1 MRVLSV
7 DLGTSNTVAVLSAH
21 GLPPRVIEVDGSA
34 TMPSAVY
41 ANEDGTLLVGRDAE
55 RQARLD
61 PSRFEPNPKRRID
74 ETTLLLGTNVITVTD
89 ALAAVLERVAKET
102 ARQLNGVLPDEVR
115 LTHPAQW
122 GTVRRNALVSAA
134 RLAGLGPNLVLVPE
148 PVAAAAHFASFP
160 DRELTPGQALAVYDL
175 GAGTF
180 DVAVVGVTPTG
191 FTVLAEDGLPDL
203 GGLDVDHALLIHVG
217 REVSFRDPGRWQ
229 RLLRP
234 ESTADRRGRRTL
246 LEDVREAKEAL
257 SRHPQTEVPMPEEFS
272 DVLVTRTELE
282 ALIRPSLLRS
292 VDVLSQTIQRAG
304 MAPEQLAG
312 IFLVG
317 GSSRIPLVAQLIA
330 DRLRVVPVSL
340 DQPETA
346 VAMGAYHVP
355 QDDNPMRTQDVPS
368 ATAQGL
374 QTGSGVQTASGAA
387 GQAAAAGYAAHG
399 TQGEQAGYGAHADQA
414 AQAGYGTHSDH
425 AAQAGYGTH
434 AEQAAQAGYG
444 AHAEHPAQSGYGAQ
458 TEQAAQAGYGAQ
470 TEHGAQA
477 GYSGQAGYA
486 AQSGHG
492 GYPAQGEHA
501 GQAGYLDQTAYLDQ
515 AGHTQTGHGTQPAHV
530 TQSSQVTQSA
540 TPAPGLPSQS
550 QYPGQQQGYAQQQ
563 QYAGSYPQGGG
574 YPQAA
579 GAGKGGK
586 GNKNKLLLIGIAAAV
601 VVVLGVVVGVFAFGG
616 TKLPTAQD
624 CQSVGSADDKG
635 FTSCLRQLAGT
646 VADTGKCAKG
656 PGVAN
661 VPAEVAKLVGAQVSC
676 SVSGADGQQV
686 QVIYQQA
693 PSQQSADMAA
703 AMTKQLAGKGEKVEA
718 AWQGNGLKGHYSAA
732 VNNSTGWVVFTV
744 EGRPLFGAVNVTGAK
759 SGNANAMADLFEQ
772 KIQPGTS

>member
-74 ETTLLLGTNVITVTD
+74 ETTLLLGTDVITVTD

-122 GTVRRNALVSAA
+122 GSVRRNALVSAA

-160 DRELTPGQALAVYDL
+160 DRELSPGQALAVYDL

-203 GGLDVDHALLIHVG
+203 GGLDVDHALLVHVG

-234 ESTADRRGRRTL
+234 ESTADRRARRTL

-257 SRHPQTEVPMPEEFS
+257 SRHQQTEVPMPEEFS

-292 VDVLSQTIQRAG
+292 VDVLAKTIQRAG

-312 IFLVG
+312 IYLVG

-330 DRLRVVPVSL
+330 DRLRVVPASL

-346 VAMGAYHVP
+346 VAKGAHDVP
-355 QDDNPMRTQDVPS
+355 QDDNPMRTQDVAA
-368 ATAQGL
+368 ATAQGAHAADG
-374 QTGSGVQTASGAA
+374 QGQDGYAQAGQSAAGHGQAGQGQAGHGQAGHGQAGHGQAGQGAA
-387 GQAAAAGYAAHG
+387 GHGQAAYDQGGHGQGAYDQGAYDQAAHG
-399 TQGEQAGYGAHADQA
+399 LHSAHGQAGQGTHTPPGLYSPQDANATGGHAAGAHATGSHA
-414 AQAGYGTHSDH
+414 TGSHGTGSHATGSH
-425 AAQAGYGTH
+425 AAWGG
-434 AEQAAQAGYG
+434 
-444 AHAEHPAQSGYGAQ
+444 QSP
-458 TEQAAQAGYGAQ
+458 
-470 TEHGAQA
+470 
-477 GYSGQAGYA
+477 YA
-486 AQSGHG
+486 AQPG
-492 GYPAQGEHA
+492 
-501 GQAGYLDQTAYLDQ
+501 
-515 AGHTQTGHGTQPAHV
+515 
-530 TQSSQVTQSA
+530 A
-540 TPAPGLPSQS
+540 TPAAGLPNQS
-550 QYPGQQQGYAQQQ
+550 QYPGQQQPYGSHQ
-563 QYAGSYPQGGG
+563 QYPGG
-574 YPQAA
+574 YPQGHQQAQQ
-579 GAGKGGK
+579 GAGKK
-586 GNKNKLLLIGIAAAV
+586 KNKTLLIGIAAAV
-601 VVVLGVVVGVFAFGG
+601 VVVVGVVFGVIALSGSS
-616 TKLPTAQD
+616 LPSAQD
-624 CQSVGSADDKG
+624 CQAVGTADDKG
-635 FTSCLRQLAGT
+635 FTDCTRQLAGA
-646 VADTGKCAKG
+646 VAESAKCAKG
-656 PGVAN
+656 TGSSN
-661 VPAEVAKLVGAQVSC
+661 LPAEITKLVGAQASC
-676 SVSGADGQQV
+676 SLTADGQQV
-686 QVIYQQA
+686 QVIYQHA
-693 PSQQSADMAA
+693 SSQQSADLAA

-718 AWQGNGLKGHYSAA
+718 QWEGNGLKGRYSAA
-732 VNNSTGWVVFTV
+732 VNNNTGWVVFTV
-744 EGRPLFGAVNVTGAK
+744 EGRPLFGAVNV
-759 SGNANAMADLFEQ
+759 SGKPGSANAMADLFEQ
-772 KIQPGTS
+772 KIQPGTTS